1 MKTKFAI
8 KDDCLCLK
16 LTGSFDA
23 DEAKEIIGRIA
34 EELHA
39 RNFTNFFLDITEAKG
54 LEGFEKPVR
63 SIYDVSLLL
72 SSSLPKATK
81 ISLLG
86 TKEQIGFN
94 SYFRDFMMSEGFS
107 VKLATGRE
115 ESLKWPGASLD
126 KAS

>member
-8 KDDCLCLK
+8 KDDYLCLK
-16 LTGSFDA
+16 LTGFFDA
-23 DEAKEIIGRIA
+23 DDAKEIIGQIA
-34 EELHA
+34 EKLQTH
-39 RNFTNFFLDITEAKG
+39 NLTNFFLDITEAKG

-72 SSSLPKATK
+72 SSSLPKATR

-94 SYFRDFMMSEGFS
+94 SYFRDFMISEGFS
-107 VKLATGRE
+107 VTIATGRE
-115 ESLKWPGASLD
+115 ESWKWLGASLD
-126 KAS
+126 EAS